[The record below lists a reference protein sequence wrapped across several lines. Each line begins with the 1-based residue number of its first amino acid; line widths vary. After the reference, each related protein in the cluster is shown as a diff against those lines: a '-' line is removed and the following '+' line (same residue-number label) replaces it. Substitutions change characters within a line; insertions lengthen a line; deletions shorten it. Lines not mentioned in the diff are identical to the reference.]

1 MTVKE
6 WLSRGYKIDREINA
20 LLSEHE
26 EAFALAC
33 KVSAPPSDNEKVSA
47 TTGNGSEARFIK
59 YADYSKLIDRRI
71 DELYRIKSEIMTVIT
86 LIDNNTY
93 RTLLIMRYVQFKTWE
108 QIAEGMG
115 YDLRWIYRVHKKA
128 LNTCEKSFKR
138 WTSGEKLD
146 I

>member
-20 LLSEHE
+20 LLSERE

-33 KVSAPPSDNEKVSA
+33 KVSAPPSDNEKVAA

-108 QIAEGMG
+108 QIAESMG
-115 YDLRWIYRVHKKA
+115 YSDKWVRTYLHKMA
-128 LNTCEKSFKR
+128 LEMCEKSLKQTADKR
-138 WTSGEKLD
+138 
-146 I
+146 

>member
-20 LLSEHE
+20 LLSERE

-93 RTLLIMRYVQFKTWE
+93 RTLLIMRYVQFNTWE
-108 QIAEGMG
+108 QIAESMG
-115 YDLRWIYRVHKKA
+115 YSDKWVRTYLHKMA
-128 LNTCEKSFKR
+128 LEMCEKSLKQTADKR
-138 WTSGEKLD
+138 
-146 I
+146 

>member
-20 LLSEHE
+20 LLSERE

-33 KVSAPPSDNEKVSA
+33 KVTAPPSDNEKVSA

-115 YDLRWIYRVHKKA
+115 YSDKWVRTYLHKMA
-128 LNTCEKSFKR
+128 LEVCEKLLKQTADKR
-138 WTSGEKLD
+138 
-146 I
+146 

>member
-20 LLSEHE
+20 LLSERE

-108 QIAEGMG
+108 QIAESMG
-115 YDLRWIYRVHKKA
+115 YSDKWVRTYLHKMA
-128 LNTCEKSFKR
+128 LEMCEKSLKQTADKR
-138 WTSGEKLD
+138 
-146 I
+146 

>member
-20 LLSEHE
+20 LLSERE

-33 KVSAPPSDNEKVSA
+33 KVTAPPSDNEKVSA

-115 YDLRWIYRVHKKA
+115 YSDKWVRTYLHKMA
-128 LNTCEKSFKR
+128 LEVCEKSLKQTADKR
-138 WTSGEKLD
+138 
-146 I
+146 

>member
-20 LLSEHE
+20 LLSERE

-115 YDLRWIYRVHKKA
+115 YSDKWVRTYLHKMA
-128 LNTCEKSFKR
+128 LEMCEKSLKQTADKR
-138 WTSGEKLD
+138 
-146 I
+146 

>member
-20 LLSEHE
+20 LLSERE

-33 KVSAPPSDNEKVSA
+33 KGRAPPSDNEKVSA
-47 TTGNGSEARFIK
+47 TTGHGSEARFIK

-108 QIAEGMG
+108 QIAESMG
-115 YDLRWIYRVHKKA
+115 YSDKWVRTYLHKMA
-128 LNTCEKSFKR
+128 LEMCEKSLKQTADKR
-138 WTSGEKLD
+138 
-146 I
+146 

>member
-20 LLSEHE
+20 LLSERE

-33 KVSAPPSDNEKVSA
+33 KVTAPPSDNEKVSA

-115 YDLRWIYRVHKKA
+115 YSDKWVRTYLHKMA
-128 LNTCEKSFKR
+128 LEMCEKSLKQTADKR
-138 WTSGEKLD
+138 
-146 I
+146 

>member
-20 LLSEHE
+20 LLSERE

-115 YDLRWIYRVHKKA
+115 YSDKWVRTYLHKMA
-128 LNTCEKSFKR
+128 LEVCEKSLKQTADKR
-138 WTSGEKLD
+138 
-146 I
+146 